1 MTTSVTT
8 IGVGTPTIKN
18 TIASIRQWVATA
30 SSKTVSDEQIISDIN
45 YIWQYKIPFQQS
57 MADFVDT
64 FSFMTAQGFDSYTMP
79 SNVAICK
86 QSTYISIDNIP
97 TKLMY
102 DPNAFR
108 QIFGVRNNQQIFV
121 QVSGTSFTYNAGGYV
136 ARGYIDPLGNV
147 TPMVIIST
155 IDSTNTPV
163 NLFDCGTGLLY
174 LQTGGNMGILVEG
187 ALGEPVGT
195 VNYSTGVI
203 TFTIP
208 NGVENANIY
217 ANIDTTSWTRPTV
230 ALYYNNMIK
239 LRPVPNQPYL
249 VLLQV
254 TYVGGAFTATTDVL
268 PYPQW
273 AEYLIIATS
282 RRIAERFL
290 QDKRAPVLE
299 AHEEEILKR
308 MEDLNYK
315 NSGVMF
321 PPTMWNRQCLNI
333 PTGAM
338 VNPFG
343 YSPSNPVV

>member
-8 IGVGTPTIKN
+8 IGVGTPTIK
-18 TIASIRQWVATA
+18 TLISSIRQWIGVA
-30 SSKTVSDEQIISDIN
+30 SSQSISDEQIINDIN
-45 YIWQYKIPFQQS
+45 YIWQYKIPFKQS

-64 FSFMTAQGFDSYTMP
+64 FSFMTSQGFDSYTMP
-79 SNVAICK
+79 SNIAISK

-97 TKLMY
+97 VKLLY
-102 DPNAFR
+102 NPNAFR
-108 QIFGVRNNQQIFV
+108 QLFGIRNNQQIFN
-121 QVSGTSFTYNAGGYV
+121 QVSGTSFSYSAGGYI
-136 ARGYIDPLGNV
+136 ARGNIDPLGNV

-174 LQTGGNMGILVEG
+174 LQTGGSMGVLVAG
-187 ALGEPVGT
+187 ALGTPVGT
-195 VNYSTGVI
+195 VDYSSGEI
-203 TFTIP
+203 AFTIP

-217 ANIDTTSWTRPTV
+217 ANIDTTSWTRPTM

-249 VLLQV
+249 VLIQV
-254 TYVGGAFTATTDVL
+254 NYVGGSFLANTDVL

-290 QDKRAPVLE
+290 DSMRAPVLE
-299 AHEEEILKR
+299 AHEEEILSG
-308 MEDLNYK
+308 MQDLDYK
-315 NSGVMF
+315 NSGIMF
-321 PPTMWNRQCLNI
+321 PPTQWNRPSMNM
-333 PTGAM
+333 PTG
-338 VNPFG
+338 VFINPFG
-343 YSPSNPVV
+343 FSPSDPVS